1 VGRDVAESLFLA
13 KRSFCETGFTVMTVD
28 PVTLDVRPLY
38 HAPPGTLS
46 AASVAV
52 RVRNTL
58 YVGSAIGDR
67 LLEIDVP
74 AVTKSHAK
82 KKKSR

>member
-1 VGRDVAESLFLA
+1 M
-13 KRSFCETGFTVMTVD
+13 GFTVVTLD
-28 PVTLDVRPLY
+28 PVTLDVSPLY

-52 RVRNTL
+52 QVRNTL
-58 YVGSAIGDR
+58 YVGSGMGDR
-67 LLEIDVP
+67 LLEIDIP

-82 KKKSR
+82 EKRLR